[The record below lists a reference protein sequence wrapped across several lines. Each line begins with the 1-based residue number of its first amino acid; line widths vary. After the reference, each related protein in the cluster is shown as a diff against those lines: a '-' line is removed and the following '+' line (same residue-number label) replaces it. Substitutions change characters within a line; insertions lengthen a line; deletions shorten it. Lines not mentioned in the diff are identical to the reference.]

1 MVLTN
6 GKASPRV
13 AAQVARLHRHVKG
26 QTLQKNK
33 EVSITG
39 AQAIHIAHYLCYPKL
54 VVVVEPTHKNLMS
67 RFGEK
72 ITRKDVTVFTI
83 KNHLSRLC

>member
-6 GKASPRV
+6 SKASPRV
-13 AAQVARLHRHVKG
+13 AAQVPRLHRHVKG

-33 EVSITG
+33 EVSIIG

-54 VVVVEPTHKNLMS
+54 VVVVEPTHKNLML

-72 ITRKDVTVFTI
+72 NTKKKCNRF
-83 KNHLSRLC
+83 H